1 MAPLSRREWGK
12 IWNVNLETIVRAEMQ
27 GRIHTINCVCAN
39 AGTRARELGNNS
51 PVVEGD
57 VGGERG
63 GGWEVRRGGEHK
75 VSVAMRIRAWIWG
88 IPLWVS
94 VGRRRRG
101 RTGRCER
108 ATQAS
113 TGPDERGVI

>member
-12 IWNVNLETIVRAEMQ
+12 IWKVNLERMVSAETHDK
-27 GRIHTINCVCAN
+27 IHTINCGCADV
-39 AGTRARELGNNS
+39 GTRARELGNIA

-88 IPLWVS
+88 IP
-94 VGRRRRG
+94 
-101 RTGRCER
+101 
-108 ATQAS
+108 
-113 TGPDERGVI
+113 